1 MKCLEVGLSSLLVF
15 NGLPNADIL
24 ANQCLMQTYLGTFG
38 GQSLFVP
45 SQEWFEQSNL
55 SWAFPDGSWEYIPDQ
70 TTEIAVVYQN
80 AVENEL
86 IKAEDTR
93 FPWNWLDQR
102 LETVMSSLKGTYFAP
117 FVPEEEDIHSPS
129 DALPLAAE
137 MLFTSQVAD
146 RDFEDEGEDW
156 EDVYRM
162 DQQKEV
168 PLESVDGEVDTI
180 DEPMFYE
187 PAIMALH
194 RSPKVTILAFRN
206 LSSTAIKLDTLLDP
220 SYKIGVVSYPPS
232 AVVPVPSDDISRVRS
247 LLSSLKFEE
256 SVSKLVNIISVTSMR
271 KDITW
276 LTGEA
281 KDSPIES
288 RHSFHPDTRVAASWI
303 KDQIE
308 GTGAECE
315 LRPFLQGFAP
325 NVIW

>member
-1 MKCLEVGLSSLLVF
+1 MKCLDVGLGTLLVY

-38 GQSLFVP
+38 GQSLFVT

-55 SWAFPDGSWEYIPDQ
+55 SWAFPDGRWEDIPDQ

-80 AVENEL
+80 AVETEL

-93 FPWNWLDQR
+93 FPWNWFDERLDAVMQSLDWAYYAPPVPQEEV
-102 LETVMSSLKGTYFAP
+102 LECNPSVARSLEVEALCNNR
-117 FVPEEEDIHSPS
+117 VPDE
-129 DALPLAAE
+129 
-137 MLFTSQVAD
+137 
-146 RDFEDEGEDW
+146 DFEDGDATWENVYSQDQLILEGADE
-156 EDVYRM
+156 
-162 DQQKEV
+162 EV
-168 PLESVDGEVDTI
+168 EAI
-180 DEPMFYE
+180 DEPFFYE

-194 RSPKVTILAFRN
+194 RSPKATILAFRN
-206 LSSTAIKLDTLLDP
+206 LSSTTIKLDTLLDP
-220 SYKIGVVSYPPS
+220 SYKIGLVPYPPS
-232 AVVPVPSDDISRVRS
+232 AVVPVPADDISRVRR

-281 KDSPIES
+281 NDSPIES
-288 RHSFHPDTRVAASWI
+288 RHSFVPDTRVAASWI

>member
-1 MKCLEVGLSSLLVF
+1 MKCFELGLSSLLVY

-24 ANQCLMQTYLGTFG
+24 ANPCLMQTYLGTFG

-45 SQEWFEQSNL
+45 SQDWLAQSNL
-55 SWAFPDGSWEYIPDQ
+55 SWAFSDGGWGYIPDQ

-80 AVENEL
+80 AVESEL
-86 IKAEDTR
+86 IKTEDTR
-93 FPWNWLDQR
+93 LQWDWLDQR
-102 LETVMSSLKGTYFAP
+102 LETVVSSLEGTYFGLIVA
-117 FVPEEEDIHSPS
+117 EEEDIRNPS
-129 DALPLAAE
+129 DAPPLAVETLDAS
-137 MLFTSQVAD
+137 LLAD
-146 RDFEDEGEDW
+146 EDGNW
-156 EDVYRM
+156 EDVYRQ
-162 DQQKEV
+162 DQQTEV
-168 PLESVDGEVDTI
+168 PLEGADGEMESI
-180 DEPMFYE
+180 YE
-187 PAIMALH
+187 PVFFEPALIALH
-194 RSPKVTILAFRN
+194 RTPKVTVLAFRN
-206 LSSTAIKLDTLLDP
+206 LSSIAIKLDTLLDP
-220 SYKIGVVSYPPS
+220 TYKIAIVPYPPS

-247 LLSSLKFEE
+247 LLNSLKFEE

-281 KDSPIES
+281 KNSSIES
-288 RHSFHPDTRVAASWI
+288 RHSFHPDTRVAAAWI

>member
-1 MKCLEVGLSSLLVF
+1 MKCLEAGLSALLIY

-24 ANQCLMQTYLGTFG
+24 ANQCLMQTYMGTFG

-45 SQEWFEQSNL
+45 SEEWLEQTNL
-55 SWAFPDGSWEYIPDQ
+55 SWAFPGLVWEYIPDQ
-70 TTEIAVVYQN
+70 TTEIAVIYQN
-80 AVENEL
+80 AVESEL

-102 LETVMSSLKGTYFAP
+102 LETVVSSLEGTYFAP
-117 FVPEEEDIHSPS
+117 FVPEEEDIRDPS
-129 DALPLAAE
+129 DALPLAVE
-137 MLFTSQVAD
+137 FTSQVAD
-146 RDFEDEGEDW
+146 EDVEDEGGNW
-156 EDVYRM
+156 EDVYRLN
-162 DQQKEV
+162 QQTEV
-168 PLESVDGEVDTI
+168 LLEGVDGEVDSI
-180 DEPMFYE
+180 NEPLFYE

-220 SYKIGVVSYPPS
+220 SYKIGVVPYPPS

-247 LLSSLKFEE
+247 LLSNLKFEE
-256 SVSKLVNIISVTSMR
+256 SISKLVNIISVTSMR